1 MYKGD
6 PSRLLVIQT
15 AFLGDLILT
24 SPLIRALKER
34 FPRASLEVL
43 VRKANAPVL
52 EDNPFVDEVIPYDKR
67 GREAGLGGMARM
79 AGMLRARRYDLCVS
93 PHRSLRSALLAAV
106 AGIPHRIGMADSPG
120 RRFYHN
126 LVPKDRALHE
136 LERHLELVRAVG
148 VDPRSCS
155 RAMVVEVGAEA
166 ARTSEDLLRAS
177 GLDPTRPI
185 VGIQPGSVWT
195 TKRWLPE
202 RFAAVA
208 LRIRRRGLQVAV
220 VGGPDDREIGEMVID
235 PGAALEGEWEQDRR
249 SRDAPGG
256 EQGAIAP
263 AANLAGKTTLK
274 ELVALIDR
282 FGVFITNDS
291 GPMHIAVARG
301 VPVVALF
308 GPTTPAQGFAP
319 YTERAVV
326 VEENLP
332 CRPCGRHGHNKCP
345 EKHFLCM
352 KLIRPDGVM
361 RAFDKVIEI
370 GDA

>member
-1 MYKGD
+1 MYTGD

-34 FPRASLEVL
+34 FPRTNLEVL
-43 VRKANAPVL
+43 ARKENSPVL

-67 GREAGLGGMARM
+67 GRDAGMGGMIRM
-79 AGMLRARRYDLCVS
+79 AGRLRARRYDLCVS
-93 PHRSLRSALLAAV
+93 PHRSLRSALLAAA

-120 RRFYHN
+120 RRFYHD

-177 GLDPTRPI
+177 GLDSTRPI
-185 VGIQPGSVWT
+185 VGIQPGSVWP

-208 LRIRRRGLQVAV
+208 LDLRRRGLQVVV
-220 VGGPDDREIGEMVID
+220 VGGPGDRETGEVVLD
-235 PGAALEGEWEQDRR
+235 PHADLDGEREQDGRVR
-249 SRDAPGG
+249 QAPGEEEG
-256 EQGAIAP
+256 DIAA

-274 ELVALIDR
+274 DLVALIDR
-282 FGVFITNDS
+282 FRVFITNDS

-332 CRPCGRHGHNKCP
+332 CRPCGRHGHRKCP

-352 KLIRPDGVM
+352 RLIRPEHVM
-361 RAFDKVIEI
+361 KAFDKVLGMCE
-370 GDA
+370 A